1 VWAANNTCANA
12 LKVVPQKYH
21 GSNRSIGHRKTTKE
35 DITPLTGH
43 MDKLETATGS
53 EGRLVCGRR
62 VVIRELLQGPVSLAG
77 FSKPEKK
84 SCGRA
89 ITRLAALHRSAARCG
104 YGALPD
110 NMVARKCRV
119 VSVEEMKARKRS
131 RICLAAC

>member
-1 VWAANNTCANA
+1 MWAANNTCANA

-21 GSNRSIGHRKTTKE
+21 GSDRSIGHRRTTKE

-43 MDKLETATGS
+43 MDKLETATGL

-84 SCGRA
+84 
-89 ITRLAALHRSAARCG
+89 AAVGQSRDSLHCIAAQLDADTEHCLTTWSRE
-104 YGALPD
+104 
-110 NMVARKCRV
+110 N
-119 VSVEEMKARKRS
+119 VESYLLKK
-131 RICLAAC
+131 